1 MGGKIEKHS
10 SHNWEKT
17 MDLLDQLHVLAK
29 RAKQSADHLT
39 NEEATKMTLI
49 APFIQLLG
57 YDIFNPAEV
66 MPEYSADFPDIKS
79 GERVDYAIVEKGIPK
94 ILVEAKPFKT
104 NLKDTE
110 KGQLARYFHVT
121 EARVAILTNGRIYQ
135 FYTDLDNSNTMDRDP
150 FAEVDLFDLANAPIK
165 ELKKLTKPVFDL
177 VGLLESA
184 ERLKYLGRVKEEI
197 KKEFNDP
204 SEWLVKEMAGRV
216 HSGKRVTTVI
226 QDQFKPIVEEA
237 IQSIINDRINDRLKS
252 AIEAEEKSKN
262 DEDNTISDEA
272 SGIEND
278 GIVTTD
284 DEIEGLYIVKSICA
298 KVVDASRITAKDTKT
313 YYVINL
319 DGKTQKTIL
328 RLYFNSGTKKIQ
340 IYDDAEPK
348 TVEIETTSDI
358 YKSSER
364 IIDALNK
371 RIAS

>member
-1 MGGKIEKHS
+1 
-10 SHNWEKT
+10 

-262 DEDNTISDEA
+262 DEDNSISDEA
-272 SGIEND
+272 SRIEND

-298 KVVDASRITAKDTKT
+298 RVVDASRITAKDTKT